1 MKDNRYKEPQEEKE
15 DDFEEW
21 IASLELSHG
30 IDKKN
35 VADVCKVAYFEG
47 WEAGRAFGAYE

>member
-47 WEAGRAFGAYE
+47 WEAGRAFRAYE